1 MLWVRRRVD
10 CPFVELLER
19 VYHRFKNGLFDYY
32 LGLEPVA
39 DEETVLVINN
49 YKELIRI
56 QDADQRMLQ
65 LVKMAASGTGIE
77 QVEEFASKD
86 KEVEALTKK
95 VGELE
100 QDVFDWKGRFSEKE
114 ELLRARDQAFEQV
127 EYELEEAR
135 RQHAAA
141 EEERAKLAA
150 AEEKEA
156 EKHEQEMS
164 GMLQSLNKKEE
175 QLRELNESADHL
187 EAVIKELRGELQRSS
202 RAERR

>member
-39 DEETVLVINN
+39 DEETALVINN

-86 KEVEALTKK
+86 KEVEVLTKK

>member
-1 MLWVRRRVD
+1 MRRSVD
-10 CPFVELLER
+10 RPFVELLER
-19 VYHRFKNGLFDYY
+19 VYHRFKNALFDYY
-32 LGLEPVA
+32 LGSAPAA
-39 DEETVLVINN
+39 DEETALVINN

-56 QDADQRMLQ
+56 QDADQRLLQ
-65 LVKMAASGTGIE
+65 LVQMAAGGAGIE

-86 KEVEALTKK
+86 KELEALAKK
-95 VGELE
+95 VTELE

-114 ELLRARDQAFEQV
+114 EALRARDQAFEQV

-141 EEERAKLAA
+141 EAARAELAA
-150 AEEKEA
+150 KEEKEA
-156 EKHEQEMS
+156 ETHEQEMS

-187 EAVIKELRGELQRSS
+187 EAVIRELRAELQRSGRS
-202 RAERR
+202 ERR